1 MKFVGGLL
9 IVALSLQS
17 QTSDPYATAAL
28 IGVLPE
34 LKKLSVETDRWQRL
48 ALHQQITEQVMAD
61 SLQVDAVIAQI
72 DNEIARHQQRVS
84 ARDHLQEP
92 GQEAF

>member
-28 IGVLPE
+28 I
-34 LKKLSVETDRWQRL
+34 
-48 ALHQQITEQVMAD
+48 
-61 SLQVDAVIAQI
+61 
-72 DNEIARHQQRVS
+72 
-84 ARDHLQEP
+84 
-92 GQEAF
+92 